1 MAILEIGI
9 TFQRNVLLE
18 TQYYTANHTI
28 DKDTRLN
35 LLHILDSVATKA
47 FGEEMQGFTLGDFSI
62 IMVKRHISEP
72 NNPDHIEWL
81 TMYAIA
87 DRDTVENIVRTNLNT
102 ALAQFLDVYNS
113 IDIFNKN
120 VKKFE
125 GFSERIR
132 KIFRDLILKNEDRFK
147 SLF

>member
-9 TFQRNVLLE
+9 TFQSKVLLE
-18 TQYYTANHTI
+18 KQYYTANHTI
-28 DKDTRLN
+28 NKETRLN
-35 LLHILDSVATKA
+35 LLQTLDSVATQA
-47 FGEEMQGFTLGDFSI
+47 FADEMQGFTLGEFSI
-62 IMVKRHISEP
+62 IMVKRKISEP
-72 NNPDHIEWL
+72 NNPNHIEWL

-87 DRDTVENIVRTNLNT
+87 DRDTAENIIRSNLNT

-125 GFSERIR
+125 SFIDRIG